1 MKEIVMKTIEANI
14 EDMSYASLHLLWF
27 CFVNKT
33 LSHIHSILNLLDF
46 MESVVKLVPEE
57 MGEEITKETFK
68 MIDEKL
74 TKNLE
79 KELLSNGV
87 NPNDLVKLAEKSNKE
102 KPKETKVYEIEN
114 VDEFVDVVKRMFE
127 EMEESTKNAD

>member
-1 MKEIVMKTIEANI
+1 
-14 EDMSYASLHLLWF
+14 
-27 CFVNKT
+27 
-33 LSHIHSILNLLDF
+33 
-46 MESVVKLVPEE
+46 